1 MIMKSYTMLFPIFLT
16 GLIGCDSSDET
27 TELPFLLDCPS
38 VSYASNL
45 TNKSEIVI
53 QDEANYIHYWNQID
67 VDSAQSLPKVNF
79 NQTMVILVSSG
90 ERSSSGYQVEI
101 TKLEESGSNIKFYY
115 TSTSPGDNCTQNTV
129 ITYPYCLVTAAAS
142 DKAVTFIETEE
153 ISCL

>member
-1 MIMKSYTMLFPIFLT
+1 MKRSTVLFALLLI
-16 GLIGCDSSDET
+16 GLVGCDSSEET
-27 TELPFLLDCPS
+27 TQLPFLLDCPS

-79 NQTMVILVSSG
+79 NQTMLILVSSG

-101 TKLEESGSNIKFYY
+101 TKLEESGSNLKVYY

-129 ITYPYCLVTAAAS
+129 ITYPYCLVTAEAN
-142 DKAVTFIETEE
+142 DKAVNFIETKE